1 MKNELLLIPDKA
13 DVERDQLAIDWKRRG
28 GEVKRI
34 GKFWIKPIVD
44 NKRVS
49 IYGFDTFV

>member
-13 DVERDQLAIDWKRRG
+13 DEERDTIAAAWEANG

-34 GKFWIKPIVD
+34 GKFWIKPNVGTFMPHTLI
-44 NKRVS
+44 
-49 IYGFDTFV
+49 IYVI

>member
-1 MKNELLLIPDKA
+1 MKNEILFIPDKA
-13 DVERDQLAIDWKRRG
+13 DEERDKIAKVWEANG

-34 GKFWIKPIVD
+34 GKFWIKPEVS

-49 IYGFDTFV
+49 K